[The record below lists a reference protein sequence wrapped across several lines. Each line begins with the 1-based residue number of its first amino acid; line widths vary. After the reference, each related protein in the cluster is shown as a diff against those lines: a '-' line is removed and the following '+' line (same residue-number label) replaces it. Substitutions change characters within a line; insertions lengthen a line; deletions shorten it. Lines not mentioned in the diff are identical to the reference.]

1 MSTLLH
7 HLQSRRL
14 ECLCIWDMA
23 VEKMSQFMDRE
34 RVGEFLG
41 YCLKD
46 SWALKFMN
54 TSLLASYN
62 PAHLADFKSVS

>member
-1 MSTLLH
+1 MSALLH

-46 SWALKFMN
+46 SWGIEV
-54 TSLLASYN
+54 YE
-62 PAHLADFKSVS
+62 H